1 LIYAQLID
9 FKDPEFIGK
18 TAHREEEAS
27 QLIETE
33 FESALGYRNNKIFK
47 KRKQPLTGF
56 L

>member
-9 FKDPEFIGK
+9 LKQTELIAK
-18 TAHREEEAS
+18 VAHREEEAS

-33 FESALGYRNNKIFK
+33 FESALGYRSNKIFK